1 MNTLL
6 IVLQQQS
13 NGLMNFLPLILIIV
27 VFWFFMIRP
36 QMKRQK
42 ELKNFR
48 DSLKKGDKIVTT
60 GGIYGKVLE
69 IGDYYIIMEVER
81 HDRRYSG
88 KINHPTDVR
97 NDWQTYALTEL
108 RISGFSPANP
118 LRRSVSEKKADPP
131 KTDGSM

>member
-69 IGDYYIIMEVER
+69 IGDYYIIMEVEGQNR
-81 HDRRYSG
+81 LKLD
-88 KINHPTDVR
+88 
-97 NDWQTYALTEL
+97 
-108 RISGFSPANP
+108 
-118 LRRSVSEKKADPP
+118 
-131 KTDGSM
+131 

>member
-6 IVLQQQS
+6 IVLQQQTGS
-13 NGLMNFLPLILIIV
+13 GLMGFLPLILIIA

-48 DSLKKGDKIVTT
+48 DALKKGDKIVTT

-69 IGDYYIIMEVER
+69 IGDYYIIMEVEGQNR
-81 HDRRYSG
+81 L
-88 KINHPTDVR
+88 KIDKSAVIKDMTDA
-97 NDWQTYALTEL
+97 T
-108 RISGFSPANP
+108 PA
-118 LRRSVSEKKADPP
+118 K
-131 KTDGSM
+131 

>member
-69 IGDYYIIMEVER
+69 IGDYYIIMEVEGQNR
-81 HDRRYSG
+81 LKIDKSAVIKDR
-88 KINHPTDVR
+88 TDA
-97 NDWQTYALTEL
+97 T
-108 RISGFSPANP
+108 PA
-118 LRRSVSEKKADPP
+118 K
-131 KTDGSM
+131 

>member
-69 IGDYYIIMEVER
+69 IGDYYIIMEVEGQNRLKIDKSAVIKR
-81 HDRRYSG
+81 HDRR
-88 KINHPTDVR
+88 
-97 NDWQTYALTEL
+97 
-108 RISGFSPANP
+108 
-118 LRRSVSEKKADPP
+118 
-131 KTDGSM
+131 